1 MPLGNM
7 AASLAAEASRQ
18 QLVRVDLA
26 IFTKCRVRDEVAE
39 RFVGEHYN
47 ANPDEEVARMRVSAH
62 RSSGVQ
68 MSLPSCVC
76 NVTTDS
82 SNITPMRPGLR

>member
-1 MPLGNM
+1 MITDRLTAKCLFGNM

-18 QLVRVDLA
+18 QLVRADLA

-47 ANPDEEVARMRVSAH
+47 ANPDR
-62 RSSGVQ
+62 
-68 MSLPSCVC
+68 
-76 NVTTDS
+76 
-82 SNITPMRPGLR
+82 